1 MENLEQSV
9 NSRIT
14 QSRGKVCQEHNEE
27 NCLSENEREF
37 ESLEYEE
44 DAYYSKLTTTPSFD
58 DIDEL
63 GDEEVDELVVHC
75 WRDSNGEID
84 EIVVDDGNLSIE
96 TEFLQEE
103 SRDSRKKKKKR
114 TIRVIF
120 QDFSK
125 PYLAK
130 ISNSQN
136 YKKFLELI
144 KGAKERGEK
153 STMSRSA
160 EIAELH
166 AFLRNQ
172 RNNRNR
178 EDASLHSAGSLSPS
192 SDIMANELQGLS
204 LEEQEQQKAEWSAQ
218 LVKVEE
224 EIQTLRHVLANKI
237 KVSQDLKRKLGISV
251 WKELTDDVNQGLKN
265 VKESH
270 VYLSKRRR
278 DIRSLN
284 QDNLREQF
292 VIFIED
298 NTKVVP
304 SRSGS
309 TQSFDEAL
317 RESEAMRRA
326 SAAPSATSPTIPEDK
341 MLS

>member
-1 MENLEQSV
+1 MRGNMASPKQSA
-9 NSRIT
+9 NTRSNEGHR
-14 QSRGKVCQEHNEE
+14 RVCQEHAEE
-27 NCLSENEREF
+27 DCPSENEREF

-44 DAYYSKLTTTPSFD
+44 DVYYSKLTTTPSFD

-63 GDEEVDELVVHC
+63 DDDEVDELVIHC

-84 EIVVDDGNLSIE
+84 EIVVDDGNLEAELPPEAGSHDG
-96 TEFLQEE
+96 
-103 SRDSRKKKKKR
+103 RAKKKKR
-114 TIRVIF
+114 RSIRVIF
-120 QDFSK
+120 QDLSK

-136 YKKFLELI
+136 YKRFLELV
-144 KGAKERGEK
+144 KG
-153 STMSRSA
+153 
-160 EIAELH
+160 
-166 AFLRNQ
+166 
-172 RNNRNR
+172 

-192 SDIMANELQGLS
+192 DSVTNELQGLT
-204 LEEQEQQKAEWSAQ
+204 LEEQEERKAEWSAQ
-218 LVKVEE
+218 LAKVEE

-270 VYLSKRRR
+270 VYQKTESVLKSTAEKTTSILGGFGSGISMKLGQMRNS
-278 DIRSLN
+278 DSFRSLEERVGSACEN
-284 QDNLREQF
+284 
-292 VIFIED
+292 IK
-298 NTKVVP
+298 TKVVP
-304 SRSGS
+304 SRSTS

-326 SAAPSATSPTIPEDK
+326 SAAPSVTSPTIPEDK
-341 MLS
+341 LLS